1 MQDWLGDLMIY
12 FLIGI
17 AYSSMRD
24 GISGTNL
31 QMPDCVRVQGG
42 AGA

>member
-1 MQDWLGDLMIY
+1 MIY
-12 FLIGI
+12 FPIGI

-31 QMPDCVRVQGG
+31 QQPDCVYGG
-42 AGA
+42 GIMM

>member
-1 MQDWLGDLMIY
+1 MIY

-31 QMPDCVRVQGG
+31 QLPDCVCMWGG
-42 AGA
+42 SIMA

>member
-1 MQDWLGDLMIY
+1 MIY

-31 QMPDCVRVQGG
+31 QRPDCVYGG
-42 AGA
+42 GIMM